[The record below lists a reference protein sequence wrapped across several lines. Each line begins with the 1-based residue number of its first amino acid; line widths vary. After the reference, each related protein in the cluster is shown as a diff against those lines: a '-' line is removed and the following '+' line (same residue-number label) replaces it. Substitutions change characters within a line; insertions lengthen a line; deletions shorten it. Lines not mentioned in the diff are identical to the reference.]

1 MNDLRRLIEVC
12 ELPIAQVTDDVIDSL
27 SSSIQLEQLC
37 VVHGLSREGDRAEL
51 SQRLKEFR
59 DHKGGLFVPIKENGT
74 GNNNNNGKQL
84 PGYSKQNP
92 PSNLWASTQQ
102 SAANN
107 NTGLGLS
114 THTDTTVPSTVIT
127 TSTDQKNPNRAIHR
141 IHLSSI
147 RHNYNIIQSTAAQQ
161 QCQVIVVVKADGY
174 GHGAVLTS
182 CHLVECGC
190 EAFAVATLEEG
201 VALRKA
207 LDEHFN
213 ANMVERI
220 RPRVRILVLGAPV
233 GYPTCFDSYL
243 YYDIELMVSGPEVA
257 ASLSQWMK
265 NHDGRRRAEVL
276 KVAET
281 TKEELIGNDAL
292 GVNPLRNMVVRQ
304 GKEEEGEGDAVVD
317 SNEKHNVNAAQP
329 KQNQMNP
336 NNDDNEHSDQDL
348 IAVSPSALQ
357 TKMNAAT
364 LTNVTGNDLA
374 REVRQI
380 LIGQKHATTVAAAAT
395 SVAVKPNNAP
405 KPSIGTIFEEGT
417 PDRSSPVV
425 PPVTPSKDAAADP
438 AKRPTSPKLPPNTNN
453 PTLFCGIDDA
463 AKASRQKEMRMKRLS
478 EQESDIDTSRR
489 SSGIDG
495 VPLIRKK
502 LRWLA
507 LIDSGMGRLG
517 FTTRESEENYASN
530 DDDSSVSSMS
540 GSLPRGTIEIIQ
552 ELYDAEVHENAPIE
566 FYGMCTHMADAN
578 DKSTYTHD
586 QMNRFRSL
594 INRAR
599 AAGIS
604 IPTISTDNSAA
615 LLTTSL
621 THFDPDTILSHDTRG
636 YVRTGGGIYGQRPAF
651 KQLRAVSTLVATV
664 SNVAIIQKGESVGYD
679 RAYVAKENVRIA
691 TLTIGFADGYPRELG
706 NGVGRVCIRDHT
718 FPIAGNV
725 CMDMLMV
732 ELGAEDDKGV
742 GSLVSV
748 GDTAVLWGPEKL
760 QDGQVLGEGQIPLAE
775 LAAILKT
782 TQSALTCGLDK
793 IRVQRQLV
801 E

>member
-1 MNDLRRLIEVC
+1 MDDLRRLIEIC
-12 ELPIAQVTDDVIDSL
+12 ELPIAQVTDDIIDSL

-37 VVHGLSREGDRAEL
+37 VVHGLSREGDGAEL
-51 SQRLKEFR
+51 SQRLKDFR
-59 DHKGGLFVPIKENGT
+59 DHKGGLFVPIQENGT
-74 GNNNNNGKQL
+74 GNNNGKQL
-84 PGYSKQNP
+84 SSRQNP
-92 PSNLWASTQQ
+92 PSNLWAPTQQ
-102 SAANN
+102 STENS
-107 NTGLGLS
+107 NTGVGLS
-114 THTDTTVPSTVIT
+114 TYTATTAPSTVTT
-127 TSTDQKNPNRAIHR
+127 TSADQKNPNRAIHR

-147 RHNYNIIQSTAAQQ
+147 RHNYNVIQSTAAQQ

-233 GYPTCFDSYL
+233 GYPACFDSYL

-257 ASLSQWMK
+257 ASLRQWMK

-281 TKEELIGNDAL
+281 TKEELIGNDTL

-304 GKEEEGEGDAVVD
+304 GKEDVDEGEGNDAV
-317 SNEKHNVNAAQP
+317 NAERKQDLNTTQS
-329 KQNQMNP
+329 KQNPVNP
-336 NNDDNEHSDQDL
+336 SADGNEQSEQNL

-380 LIGQKHATTVAAAAT
+380 LIGQKHATSVAA
-395 SVAVKPNNAP
+395 KPNNAP
-405 KPSIGTIFEEGT
+405 KIPIGTIFEEGT
-417 PDRSSPVV
+417 PDRCSPVV
-425 PPVTPSKDAAADP
+425 PPATPSNDAAVET

-478 EQESDIDTSRR
+478 KQESDTDISKR
-489 SSGIDG
+489 SSGIDD

-517 FTTRESEENYASN
+517 FTTKESDDHSRSPAESDQKENFAAN

-540 GSLPRGTIEIIQ
+540 GSFPRGSIEIIQ
-552 ELYDAEVHENAPIE
+552 ELYDAEVHDNAPIGE
-566 FYGMCTHMADAN
+566 LLLSILCTCTCLEEISCPHMMTIFQRILRPLHSYG
-578 DKSTYTHD
+578 
-586 QMNRFRSL
+586 
-594 INRAR
+594 
-599 AAGIS
+599 
-604 IPTISTDNSAA
+604 
-615 LLTTSL
+615 
-621 THFDPDTILSHDTRG
+621 
-636 YVRTGGGIYGQRPAF
+636 
-651 KQLRAVSTLVATV
+651 
-664 SNVAIIQKGESVGYD
+664 
-679 RAYVAKENVRIA
+679 
-691 TLTIGFADGYPRELG
+691 
-706 NGVGRVCIRDHT
+706 
-718 FPIAGNV
+718 
-725 CMDMLMV
+725 
-732 ELGAEDDKGV
+732 
-742 GSLVSV
+742 
-748 GDTAVLWGPEKL
+748 
-760 QDGQVLGEGQIPLAE
+760 
-775 LAAILKT
+775 
-782 TQSALTCGLDK
+782 
-793 IRVQRQLV
+793 
-801 E
+801 